1 MKEKEHRALYRK
13 WRSQRFSEV
22 IGQEHICR
30 TLQNVL
36 KDRRLLFHA
45 YLFSGPRGTGKTSM
59 ARIMAK
65 ALNCMEGAPH
75 EEPCNKCINCLRIAD
90 GSSLDVMEI
99 DAASH
104 TSVAMVREHIIDKV
118 NYAPMEGHYKVYI
131 IDEVHKLSNESFNAL
146 LKTLEEPPPHVV
158 FILATTHPHELLPT
172 ILSRCQR
179 FDFRRISQSDT
190 IRRMRSIS
198 EEERYSVE
206 EGALGVIAQA
216 SEGSLRDSLVI
227 LEQAA
232 SYSEGEITTERVV
245 SLLGL
250 TDVSVL
256 FSASQ
261 LVGEG
266 KVSPVLHL
274 LDEAVKEGR
283 DLFRFTLDLL
293 EHYRCLMIARA
304 CKDAHLVLE
313 VPKDTYERLVQN
325 AGLYESGEIIRIIRV
340 LSELIVE
347 LRDSQNQRVL
357 VEVALIRMASKKVDP
372 SLAAL
377 KSRLD
382 SLEKR
387 IFTGKIEE
395 KDIKDKV
402 EERSNVQREAESPPA
417 AAASPAS
424 SDKEEKKDPGGE
436 SSRSSSQGLWDLW
449 PKILLAIKNERMPLY
464 AVLVDTRPYLAS
476 EDKVVIEIKKG
487 YTFHREQVENNKTMI
502 ATVVSGFLKRPVTVE
517 VRILESE
524 DGPDDLFKVDYEE
537 DHRKFVKDA
546 LNIFGGKII

>member
-1 MKEKEHRALYRK
+1 MKVIEHRALYRK

-59 ARIMAK
+59 ARILAK
-65 ALNCMEGAPH
+65 ALNCLEGAPH
-75 EEPCNKCINCLRIAD
+75 EEPCNKCINCLRITD

-104 TSVAMVREHIIDKV
+104 TSVEMVREHIIEKV
-118 NYAPMEGHYKVYI
+118 NFAPMEGNYKVYI
-131 IDEVHKLSNESFNAL
+131 IDEVHKLSNHSFNAL
-146 LKTLEEPPPHVV
+146 LKTLEEPPPHVI

-190 IRRMRSIS
+190 IRRIRSIS
-198 EEERYSVE
+198 EEEGYSVE

-232 SYSEGEITTERVV
+232 SYSESEITTERVV

-250 TDVSVL
+250 TDESVL
-256 FSASQ
+256 FNASQ

-266 KVSPVLHL
+266 KVSAVLHL
-274 LDEAVKEGR
+274 LDVAVKEGR
-283 DLFRFTLDLL
+283 DLFQFTLDLL
-293 EHYRCLMIARA
+293 EHYRSLMIARV

-313 VPKDTYERLVQN
+313 VPKDTYERLVQS
-325 AGLYESGEIIRIIRV
+325 AGLYESGEIMRIIKV
-340 LSELIVE
+340 LSDLAVE
-347 LRDSQNQRVL
+347 LRDTLNERVL

-387 IFTGKIEE
+387 IFAGKIEE
-395 KDIKDKV
+395 KDIKETLEEHPKV
-402 EERSNVQREAESPPA
+402 RKEAEAAPLPPE
-417 AAASPAS
+417 
-424 SDKEEKKDPGGE
+424 KEEKKEIPHE
-436 SSRSSSQGLWDLW
+436 SSQGFWDLW
-449 PKILLAIKNERMPLY
+449 PRILLAIKNEKMPLY
-464 AVLVDTRPYLAS
+464 AVLVDTKPYLAS
-476 EDKVVIEIKKG
+476 PDKVVIEIKKG
-487 YTFHREQVENNKTMI
+487 YTFHREQVEHNKTMI
-502 ATVVSGFLKRPVTVE
+502 ATVASGFLRKPVSVE
-517 VRILESE
+517 VRVMESE
-524 DGPDDLFKVDYEE
+524 EGPDDLFKVDYEE